1 MGFLTGGYLKMY
13 SAKLRLQLQ
22 HQLTSI
28 TMRHNKVQKQVGE
41 MEKRLTQMQQSQNQM
56 MSASMQAANAGAY
69 ASIFQGMGNLGP
81 ANGTNQIDTSQAT
94 QIQQANLL
102 YQQAQQY
109 NSVFF
114 TQQKF
119 IQEQNFD
126 QFRQMQLE
134 PLQQLE
140 ESLAIEKANIE
151 TRLATVKEQEES
163 AKAMEKQDRKD
174 AVADYTGQG

>member
-56 MSASMQAANAGAY
+56 LNASMQAANAGAY
-69 ASIFQGMGNLGP
+69 SSIFQGMGSFGP
-81 ANGTNQIDTSQAT
+81 ANGTNPIDTSQST
-94 QIQQANLL
+94 QLQQANLM

-119 IQEQNFD
+119 LQEQNFD

>member
-13 SAKLRLQLQ
+13 SARLRLQLQ

-28 TMRHNKVQKQVGE
+28 TMRHNKIQKQVGE

-56 MSASMQAANAGAY
+56 FNGLMQSANAGAY
-69 ASIFQGMGNLGP
+69 ASIFKGMGNLG
-81 ANGTNQIDTSQAT
+81 AFDGSSQIDPSQAT
-94 QIQQANLL
+94 AIQAANMQ

-114 TQQKF
+114 TMKKF
-119 IQEQNFD
+119 NADEGFE

-140 ESLAIEKANIE
+140 ERLAIEKANLE
-151 TRLATVKEQEES
+151 TRVATVKEQEES
-163 AKAMEKQDRKD
+163 AKQMEKQDRKD

>member
-1 MGFLTGGYLKMY
+1 M
-13 SAKLRLQLQ
+13 
-22 HQLTSI
+22 
-28 TMRHNKVQKQVGE
+28 
-41 MEKRLTQMQQSQNQM
+41 
-56 MSASMQAANAGAY
+56 
-69 ASIFQGMGNLGP
+69 
-81 ANGTNQIDTSQAT
+81 
-94 QIQQANLL
+94 

-119 IQEQNFD
+119 LQEQNFD